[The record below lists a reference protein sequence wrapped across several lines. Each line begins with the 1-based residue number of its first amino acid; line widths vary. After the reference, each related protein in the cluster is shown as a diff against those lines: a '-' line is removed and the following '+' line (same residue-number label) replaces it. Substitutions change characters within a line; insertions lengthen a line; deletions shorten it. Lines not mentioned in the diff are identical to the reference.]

1 MKTSYIPKNKRKK
14 ILLLGDDLRMHSGVA
29 TMLREIVT
37 KTSNHFNW
45 VQLAGA
51 INHPEQGKKFDLSQ
65 ATRDQFG
72 IEDADITLIPI
83 NGYGSPQLIRDM
95 IKFEKPDVLMMMT
108 DPRYY
113 VWLFQ
118 IENEVRKKIPIVY
131 LNIWDD
137 YPAPL
142 YNEDYYRS
150 CDGFA
155 AISKQTA
162 NINRIV
168 LGDDAKNKVIKYVP
182 HGIDHEMFRPLTE
195 SDPDWKNFQSYKK
208 QVFGDKE
215 YDFVWYYNAR
225 NIRRKQPSDMFA
237 AWNQFCETIGPEK
250 SKKCCFLLHTQIS
263 DENGTNLGAVKDLL
277 IDEEKHGDV
286 VFWDHIVSPQEMNF
300 LYNMSD
306 LTSLLS
312 SNEGWGLSLTE
323 AMMCG
328 KMIMATVTGGMQDQ
342 MRFTDE
348 NGNWIEFDDNFC
360 SNHFGTYKTHS
371 EWAIP
376 LYPSCMSIQGSVP
389 TPYIF
394 DDRCDFRDAAKGL
407 VQVFEMSKEER
418 NRRGMLGREWATGD
432 EALMTADNMAKNM
445 ADCINATLDNFKPR
459 KPYTFTKVEESPKK
473 KLRHKLVY

>member
-1 MKTSYIPKNKRKK
+1 MEFDQSWLPYTDQGSAEASTWDE
-14 ILLLGDDLRMHSGVA
+14 LDLGG
-29 TMLREIVT
+29 
-37 KTSNHFNW
+37 F
-45 VQLAGA
+45 
-51 INHPEQGKKFDLSQ
+51 
-65 ATRDQFG
+65 
-72 IEDADITLIPI
+72 
-83 NGYGSPQLIRDM
+83 
-95 IKFEKPDVLMMMT
+95 
-108 DPRYY
+108 
-113 VWLFQ
+113 
-118 IENEVRKKIPIVY
+118 PIV
-131 LNIWDD
+131 
-137 YPAPL
+137 
-142 YNEDYYRS
+142 E
-150 CDGFA
+150 
-155 AISKQTA
+155 
-162 NINRIV
+162 
-168 LGDDAKNKVIKYVP
+168 
-182 HGIDHEMFRPLTE
+182 FRPLTE

-348 NGNWIEFDDNFC
+348 DGNWIEFDDNFC
-360 SNHFGTYKTHS
+360 SNHFGTYKTHG

-376 LYPSCMSIQGSVP
+376 LYPACMSIQGSVTFLGSASFQGISPNTVTFAPNQGVTISSPSTGVPIDGVVISAP
-389 TPYIF
+389 TGGDIADGTSSSTTSIF
-394 DDRCDFRDAAKGL
+394 
-407 VQVFEMSKEER
+407 
-418 NRRGMLGREWATGD
+418 N
-432 EALMTADNMAKNM
+432 
-445 ADCINATLDNFKPR
+445 
-459 KPYTFTKVEESPKK
+459 SP
-473 KLRHKLVY
+473 

>member
-37 KTSNHFNW
+37 KSSNHFNW
-45 VQLAGA
+45 IQLGGA
-51 INHPEQGKKFDLSQ
+51 INHPEQGKRIDLSQ
-65 ATRDQFG
+65 ATKDQFG
-72 IEDADITLIPI
+72 VDDAEVIVIPI
-83 NGYGSPQLIRDM
+83 HGYGSPQLIRDL
-95 IKFEKPDVLMMMT
+95 IKSEKPDALMMMT

-113 VWLFQ
+113 IWLFQ
-118 IENEVRKKIPIVY
+118 IENEIRKHIPIIY

-142 YNEDYYRS
+142 YNEDFYRS

-168 LGDDAKNKVIKYVP
+168 LGEEAKNKVIKYVP
-182 HGIDHEMFRPLTE
+182 HGIDQNIFRPLTE
-195 SDPDWKNFQSYKK
+195 SDPDWASFQNYKK
-208 QVFGDKE
+208 QVLGGKE
-215 YDFVWYYNAR
+215 YEFVWYYNAR
-225 NIRRKQPSDMFA
+225 NIRRKQTSDMFA

-250 SKKCCFLLHTQIS
+250 SKKCCFLLHTQVA

-286 VFWDHIVSPQEMNF
+286 IFLDNLVTPHEMNF
-300 LYNMSD
+300 LYNMTD

-342 MRFTDE
+342 MRFENEKGEWIDFDE
-348 NGNWIEFDDNFC
+348 EFC
-360 SNHFGTYKTHS
+360 SNHFGTYKKCG

-376 LYPSCMSIQGSVP
+376 IFPACMSIQGSIP

-394 DDRCDFRDAAKGL
+394 DDRCDFRDAAKSL
-407 VQVFEMSKEER
+407 VEVFEMGKEER
-418 NRRGMLGREWATGD
+418 ERRGMLGREWATSD
-432 EALMTADNMAKNM
+432 EAMMTAENMAKNT
-445 ADCINATLDNFKPR
+445 ADCIDETIKNFKPR
-459 KPYTFTKVEESPKK
+459 KSYTFTKVEELPKK

>member
-14 ILLLGDDLRMHSGVA
+14 VLLLGDDLRMHSGVA

-45 VQLAGA
+45 LQLGGA
-51 INHPEQGKKFDLSQ
+51 INHPEQGKRIDLSQ
-65 ATRDQFG
+65 ATKDQFG
-72 IEDADITLIPI
+72 VEDPEVMIIPI
-83 NGYGSPQLIRDM
+83 NGYGSPQMIRDL
-95 IKFEKPDVLMMMT
+95 IKAEKPDVLMMMT

-113 VWLFQ
+113 IWLFQ
-118 IENEVRKKIPIVY
+118 IENEIRKHIPIVY

-142 YNEDYYRS
+142 YNEDFYRS

-168 LGDDAKNKVIKYVP
+168 LGEEAKDKLIKYVP
-182 HGIDHEMFRPLTE
+182 HGIDHNTFRPLTE
-195 SDPDWKNFQSYKK
+195 SDPDWNNFQNYKK
-208 QVFGDKE
+208 QVLGGKE
-215 YDFVWYYNAR
+215 YDFVWFYNAR
-225 NIRRKQPSDMFA
+225 NIRRKQTSDMFA
-237 AWNQFCETIGPEK
+237 AWNQFCEMIGPEK
-250 SKKCCFLLHTQIS
+250 SKKCCFLLHTQVS

-277 IDEEKHGDV
+277 IDEEKHGDII
-286 VFWDHIVSPQEMNF
+286 FLDNIVTPQEMNF
-300 LYNMSD
+300 LYNMTD

-348 NGNWIEFDDNFC
+348 TGKWIDFNEDFC
-360 SNHFGTYKTHS
+360 SNHFGTYKKCG

-376 LYPSCMSIQGSVP
+376 IFPACMSIQGSIP

-394 DDRCDFRDAAKGL
+394 DDRVDFREAAKGL
-407 VQVFEMSKEER
+407 VQAFQMGKEER
-418 NRRGMLGREWATGD
+418 ERRGMLGRKWVTSD
-432 EALMTADNMAKNM
+432 EAMMTAENMAKNT
-445 ADCINATLDNFKPR
+445 ADCIDETLQNFKPR
-459 KPYTFTKVEESPKK
+459 KSYTFTKVEEVSKK

>member
-1 MKTSYIPKNKRKK
+1 
-14 ILLLGDDLRMHSGVA
+14 
-29 TMLREIVT
+29 
-37 KTSNHFNW
+37 
-45 VQLAGA
+45 
-51 INHPEQGKKFDLSQ
+51 
-65 ATRDQFG
+65 
-72 IEDADITLIPI
+72 
-83 NGYGSPQLIRDM
+83 
-95 IKFEKPDVLMMMT
+95 
-108 DPRYY
+108 
-113 VWLFQ
+113 
-118 IENEVRKKIPIVY
+118 
-131 LNIWDD
+131 
-137 YPAPL
+137 
-142 YNEDYYRS
+142 
-150 CDGFA
+150 
-155 AISKQTA
+155 
-162 NINRIV
+162 
-168 LGDDAKNKVIKYVP
+168 
-182 HGIDHEMFRPLTE
+182 MFRPLTE

-348 NGNWIEFDDNFC
+348 DGNWIEFDDNFC
-360 SNHFGTYKTHS
+360 SNHFGTYKTHG

-376 LYPSCMSIQGSVP
+376 LYPACMSIQGSVP

-418 NRRGMLGREWATGD
+418 NRRGMLGREWATGN

-459 KPYTFTKVEESPKK
+459 KPYTFTKVEELPKK